1 MKKQFVLGP
10 SHVVRWRENITKK
23 VVESEVPVS
32 NFIGRG
38 GLPIWSKWLFQQAQ
52 LHQTDDLFVFV
63 PDFRLGNSVCLDE
76 SVGSDLFQDGYVNV
90 SQQALS
96 NECDQKMLARGLDA
110 LKVWQTSFPK
120 ARYIFW
126 SVFGRQVFDR
136 LQGKHIVDKQYQHP
150 AFTYKKIVRDF
161 PALDIVD
168 LNPLLSMQMHETQR
182 LFIDTSCH
190 PTLIGILFLERAL
203 VAGEDVIDAY
213 TAAVGDIETQLF
225 DFAKKIVEHAQG
237 KVLLTGR
244 SVWLDTLVRYC
255 GATGVQR
262 LAELG
267 LVIAAMDPHP
277 AHDTV
282 ASVLSTHGGLA
293 SFRHLYIIS
302 AGGRDLFE
310 ELSRKTNIKREEW
323 SDATVID
330 WESNTAELIQKKKEQ
345 PQFQRLNQTLS
356 PLDGVLTPELNEADV
371 ELGPF
376 GIPTW
381 YGLTKLLKMLAEI
394 DVAPK
399 TTIENGVLRTTDN
412 IAFLVEGNH
421 SVIKYV
427 TGEIAPSAES
437 FQAFNENIKTRKQL
451 LDEHNIQYAHVIF
464 PDKQSVLTREFPI
477 SPVVR
482 LGDVYV
488 NQMERGVKGSVIYP
502 ADYLHKRDNVFLP
515 LDTHMTDQGSVEVL
529 RLILNHFNLKA
540 YPEILHLEKSI
551 NQPIKSTGDLGGKL
565 TPKQYQDSL
574 RLNPD
579 WKFFQTKSSTGFNDG
594 LVDILFNPTAKFD
607 KTLLLFGDSF
617 FRMMLAHFNLMF
629 TKVICLRTRFLHPEM
644 LISIEPDFV
653 LTGNAERYLSNV
665 TCDEQATPFFYYPY
679 LRQNTPIETN
689 AEFLDAWRAVLSPRS
704 QFSKSYFEKLA
715 EKLV

>member
-10 SHVVRWRENITKK
+10 SHVVRWCENITKK

-38 GLPIWSKWLFQQAQ
+38 GLPIWSKWLYQQAQ
-52 LHQTDDLFVFV
+52 RHQADDLFVFV
-63 PDFRLGNSVCLDE
+63 PDFRFGNSVCLDE

-96 NECDQKMLARGLDA
+96 NECDQKMLTRGLDA
-110 LKVWQTSFPK
+110 LKLWQTSFPK

-126 SVFGRQVFDR
+126 CVFGRQVFDR

-150 AFTYKKIVRDF
+150 AFTYQKIVRDF

-168 LNPLLSMQMHETQR
+168 LNPLLSMQMQETQR

-190 PTLIGILFLERAL
+190 PTQIGMLFLERAL

-277 AHDTV
+277 AHIMVDQ
-282 ASVLSTHGGLA
+282 ALSAQGGLS
-293 SFRHLYIIS
+293 SFRHVYIVS
-302 AGGRDLFE
+302 AGGRDIID

-323 SDATVID
+323 LDATIID
-330 WESNTAELIQKKKEQ
+330 WESKTAELIQKKNEQ
-345 PQFQRLNQTLS
+345 PQFQRVNETLS

-381 YGLTKLLKMLAEI
+381 SGLTKLLKMLAEI
-394 DVAPK
+394 CHGR
-399 TTIENGVLRTTDN
+399 NC
-412 IAFLVEGNH
+412 
-421 SVIKYV
+421 
-427 TGEIAPSAES
+427 
-437 FQAFNENIKTRKQL
+437 
-451 LDEHNIQYAHVIF
+451 
-464 PDKQSVLTREFPI
+464 PI
-477 SPVVR
+477 R
-482 LGDVYV
+482 
-488 NQMERGVKGSVIYP
+488 
-502 ADYLHKRDNVFLP
+502 
-515 LDTHMTDQGSVEVL
+515 
-529 RLILNHFNLKA
+529 
-540 YPEILHLEKSI
+540 
-551 NQPIKSTGDLGGKL
+551 
-565 TPKQYQDSL
+565 
-574 RLNPD
+574 
-579 WKFFQTKSSTGFNDG
+579 
-594 LVDILFNPTAKFD
+594 
-607 KTLLLFGDSF
+607 
-617 FRMMLAHFNLMF
+617 
-629 TKVICLRTRFLHPEM
+629 
-644 LISIEPDFV
+644 
-653 LTGNAERYLSNV
+653 
-665 TCDEQATPFFYYPY
+665 
-679 LRQNTPIETN
+679 
-689 AEFLDAWRAVLSPRS
+689 
-704 QFSKSYFEKLA
+704 
-715 EKLV
+715 